1 MAIDAK
7 IKPKEVKT
15 KKINIKKEPIPEL
28 AAGDNVKVSMRI
40 VEGDKERIQM
50 FQGVVIKIH
59 HAADGGN
66 FTVRRVAYGVGV
78 ERTFPYAS
86 PLVARV
92 ELVRHGKVRRARLFY
107 LRTLSGKAAR
117 IKEGKKLSAEKLAMI
132 ETAGASVVEEPPV
145 METPAAAE
153 GTEAAPP
160 AAETKAE

>member
-1 MAIDAK
+1 MAAEVK
-7 IKPKEVKT
+7 KTKEVKE
-15 KKINIKKEPIPEL
+15 KKVVIKKEPIPQL

-50 FQGVVIKIH
+50 FQGVVLKIH
-59 HAADGGN
+59 NSADGGN

-107 LRTLSGKAAR
+107 LRNLSGKAAR
-117 IKEGKKLSAEKLAMI
+117 IKEKRLSKEKLAMI
-132 ETAGASVVEEPPV
+132 EAAGASIIEEQPV
-145 METPAAAE
+145 MEVPAEAPAEGAPAA
-153 GTEAAPP
+153 TP
-160 AAETKAE
+160 ETKAE

>member
-1 MAIDAK
+1 MAAEVKKKDAS
-7 IKPKEVKT
+7 KEVKE
-15 KKINIKKEPIPEL
+15 KKIVIKKEPIPQL

-50 FQGVVIKIH
+50 FQGVIIKIH
-59 HAADGGN
+59 HSEDGGN

-107 LRTLSGKAAR
+107 LRNLSGKAAR
-117 IKEGKKLSAEKLAMI
+117 IKEKRLSKDKLAMI
-132 ETAGASVVEEPPV
+132 EAAGASQIEELPV
-145 METPAAAE
+145 MEAPAEEAPAAPE
-153 GTEAAPP
+153 T
-160 AAETKAE
+160 ETKAE